1 VEELAESDEGP
12 VLLGEPIANT
22 QLYVLDDVQQLAPIG
37 VAGELYIG
45 GAGLA
50 RGYHQRPGLTAER
63 FVPDAYASE
72 GGARLYRTGDLVRRL
87 ADGRLE
93 FLGRLDHQVK
103 IRGFRIETGEIESLL
118 RQHPAVRNTV
128 VVVRDDSGE
137 KRLVAYLV
145 LQPEQKVL
153 TDELRAF
160 VQQSLPD
167 YMIPSAFVVLDEL
180 PLSAS
185 GKVDRRRL
193 PQPNEERPALAESFI
208 APRTP
213 IEQEVAK
220 IWEHVLK
227 VREVGVYDNF
237 FALGG
242 HSLLATQVIS
252 RVKESLQIDMP
263 LRVMFEQP
271 TVAGFALA
279 VTQHQ
284 AIAVEDEAIQLLDE
298 LAQLSDEE
306 AQQLLDSEMLSQT
319 NQIARVDVE

>member
-1 VEELAESDEGP
+1 V
-12 VLLGEPIANT
+12 
-22 QLYVLDDVQQLAPIG
+22 
-37 VAGELYIG
+37 
-45 GAGLA
+45 
-50 RGYHQRPGLTAER
+50 
-63 FVPDAYASE
+63 
-72 GGARLYRTGDLVRRL
+72 
-87 ADGRLE
+87 
-93 FLGRLDHQVK
+93 
-103 IRGFRIETGEIESLL
+103 
-118 RQHPAVRNTV
+118 
-128 VVVRDDSGE
+128 
-137 KRLVAYLV
+137 
-145 LQPEQKVL
+145 

-193 PQPNEERPALAESFI
+193 PQPSEERPELAESFI

-242 HSLLATQVIS
+242 HSLLATQVVS

-284 AIAVEDEAIQLLDE
+284 AITVEAEAIQLLDQ

-306 AQQLLDSEMLSQT
+306 AQQLLDSEILSQT
-319 NQIARVDVE
+319 KQIAPVDVE